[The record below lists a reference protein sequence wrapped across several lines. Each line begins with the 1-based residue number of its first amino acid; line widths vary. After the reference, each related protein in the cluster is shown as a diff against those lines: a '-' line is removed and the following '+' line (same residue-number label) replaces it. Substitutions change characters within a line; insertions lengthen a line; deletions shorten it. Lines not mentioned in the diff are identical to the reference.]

1 MGFKLSDTLLPW
13 EGGGREGA
21 HTHTRTH
28 THTHT
33 HTEPS
38 GQMKTKEEE
47 VEEEVGG
54 GRMKKEERMK
64 LHVSALNG
72 APCSLLV
79 EHS

>member
-1 MGFKLSDTLLPW
+1 
-13 EGGGREGA
+13 
-21 HTHTRTH
+21 
-28 THTHT
+28 
-33 HTEPS
+33 
-38 GQMKTKEEE
+38 MKTKEEE

-54 GRMKKEERMK
+54 GWMKKEERMK

>member
-13 EGGGREGA
+13 EGGVML
-21 HTHTRTH
+21 
-28 THTHT
+28 THT

-54 GRMKKEERMK
+54 GRMKKGGENEAR
-64 LHVSALNG
+64 L
-72 APCSLLV
+72 
-79 EHS
+79 